1 VKPVAVL
8 QHYEHDGVGYF
19 GERLRSRGIATRVF
33 ELFNGGVRVPRDL
46 FDLN

>member
-8 QHYEHDGVGYF
+8 QYYEHDGVVT
-19 GERLRSRGIATRVF
+19 SA
-33 ELFNGGVRVPRDL
+33 NACAVRVPRDL